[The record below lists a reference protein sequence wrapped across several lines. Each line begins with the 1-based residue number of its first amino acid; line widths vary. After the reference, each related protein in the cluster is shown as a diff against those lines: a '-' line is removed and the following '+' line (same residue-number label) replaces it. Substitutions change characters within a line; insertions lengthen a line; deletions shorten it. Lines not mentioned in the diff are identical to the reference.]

1 MISKMASKWT
11 GQKLNKCERRAL
23 RKQAKKLLALKNEEN
38 GLEISDEPTRHLVVG
53 NGGLLCGMAR
63 SCLLKLFGKHGSIES
78 LCLIPDKSFS
88 LVSYKTTNEAHNAHE
103 KIHGRTLECP
113 SEVPKNGVTLY
124 LAFLK
129 ENFTDKS
136 DLMKWNV
143 RPVLPSQPDLHPLGL
158 VIVEDF
164 ISDEQEN
171 ELIGFFKMG
180 DVSGKLPPCFTSAY
194 QNIGRP
200 PQP

>member
-1 MISKMASKWT
+1 MASKST
-11 GQKLNKCERRAL
+11 GQKLNKSERRAL

-63 SCLLKLFGKHGSIES
+63 SCLLKLFGRHGSIES
-78 LCLIPDKSFS
+78 LYMIPDKSFS
-88 LVSYKTTNEAHNAHE
+88 LVSYKTANEAHGAHG

-113 SEVPKNGVTLY
+113 SEVPKNGITLY

-129 ENFTDKS
+129 ENFADKS

-143 RPVLPSQPDLHPLGL
+143 RPVLPSEVHLHPPGL
-158 VIVEDF
+158 VIIEDF
-164 ISDEQEN
+164 ISDKQEN

-180 DVSGKLPPCFTSAY
+180 DVPGKLGVI
-194 QNIGRP
+194 NK
-200 PQP
+200 